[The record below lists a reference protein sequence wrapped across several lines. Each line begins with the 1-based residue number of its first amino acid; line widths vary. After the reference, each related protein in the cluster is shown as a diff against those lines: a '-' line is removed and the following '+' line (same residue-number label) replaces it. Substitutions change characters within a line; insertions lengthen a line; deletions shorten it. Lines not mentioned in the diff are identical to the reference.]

1 MTLSLNCPRCDAQ
14 IAAEDEDELVTQV
27 QTHVRDHDAGHI
39 PSRKHILARLHRQ
52 TPTAD

>member
-1 MTLSLNCPRCDAQ
+1 MTLSLTCKRCGAE

-27 QTHVRDHDAGHI
+27 QIHVRDHDPGHV
-39 PSRKHILARLHRQ
+39 PSREHILGRLHRQ